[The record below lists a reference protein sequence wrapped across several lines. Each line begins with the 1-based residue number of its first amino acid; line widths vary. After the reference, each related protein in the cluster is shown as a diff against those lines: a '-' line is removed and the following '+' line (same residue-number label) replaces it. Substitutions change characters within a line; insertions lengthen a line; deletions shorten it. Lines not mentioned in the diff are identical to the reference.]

1 MDYIKMFNWHPK
13 IVLQTRNK
21 YLIPKNKKLNENFI
35 TIAVLKKSHEI
46 DYKIAKTFYEN

>member
-1 MDYIKMFNWHPK
+1 MKNIKSRKMDYIKMFNWHPK

-35 TIAVLKKSHEI
+35 TIAVLKKI
-46 DYKIAKTFYEN
+46 T